1 MQPLNRQ
8 FWSAVVISRFFFSSQ
23 NLIQMKN
30 NLTTIMLFLGALIW
44 FVIFAADY
52 TYHKDFMTWIHLLAS
67 ITWWTCGMIN
77 FIIKRTSQNGL

>member
-1 MQPLNRQ
+1 MNSKNFKNFCYTLL
-8 FWSAVVISRFFFSSQ
+8 WHRFNAQ

-30 NLTTIMLFLGALIW
+30 NLTTIIIFLGALIW
-44 FVIFAADY
+44 FIIFAADY
-52 TYHKDFMTWIHLLAS
+52 TYHKDFMTWMHLLAS